1 MLLALVSVVPGS
13 VQCHTQSQKAKVV
26 FTQSKESLSR
36 LVRLEFVAVLE
47 KGLTSYISI
56 HTYSWEGHVHFMC
69 IYSVPSVLVITYW
82 AVTNQLFFS
91 IAKYM
96 HRYQSLTVPNNL
108 FMQHIPWC
116 HVHAFVGLHIFH
128 PARSQTS
135 CLQSGQS
142 SDWQQKSYFSVQ
154 NRVYKYSHSDSSF
167 TLHS

>member
-69 IYSVPSVLVITYW
+69 IYSVPSVLVITY
-82 AVTNQLFFS
+82 
-91 IAKYM
+91 
-96 HRYQSLTVPNNL
+96 
-108 FMQHIPWC
+108 
-116 HVHAFVGLHIFH
+116 
-128 PARSQTS
+128 
-135 CLQSGQS
+135 
-142 SDWQQKSYFSVQ
+142 
-154 NRVYKYSHSDSSF
+154 
-167 TLHS
+167 